1 MGRLNPPRL
10 LTTNDSVGE
19 FSSGSE
25 PLDFWLR
32 EKARLA
38 SHSNTAKVYV
48 LTGES
53 GLVGYF
59 ALAASSALREELPR
73 SLRRDMPRHRIP
85 MILLARLAVDSRFQ
99 GRGVGTALVSSALAI
114 AINVSGQIG
123 AIGLATNAKDQGA
136 KSFYSSLG
144 FQSGPNDDA
153 LMIFP
158 LSQLVD

>member
-10 LTTNDSVGE
+10 LSPTDNLDD

-38 SHSNTAKVYV
+38 SQSNTAKVYV
-48 LTGES
+48 LTSES
-53 GLVGYF
+53 RLIGFF

-73 SLRRDMPRHRIP
+73 NLRRDMPRHRIP
-85 MILLARLAVDSRFQ
+85 MILLARLAVDSQHQ
-99 GRGVGTALVSSALAI
+99 GQGVGTALVSSALAI
-114 AINVSGQIG
+114 AMNVSGQIG
-123 AIGLATNAKDQGA
+123 AIGLATNAKDLDA
-136 KSFYSSLG
+136 KAFYSSLG
-144 FQSGPNDDA
+144 FQAGPNDDA

-158 LSQLVD
+158 LSRLVA